1 MCKLHENLSF
11 VAEKLNQLK
20 LIETNNLEKLVE
32 KVCCN
37 SSNESCMYGECVH
50 CKDKSVPFFG
60 TYSSTT
66 KVSFTQWVTED
77 KVIDKKKE
85 GQERSTVKVTIKK
98 SVEGTQENLTELFH
112 TYLQRFKQHHF
123 NIKQQFAFCREL
135 KKNMSGE
142 EALIHIDFSENYS
155 CKYSSQIQAVH
166 FGSSY
171 QQATLH
177 TGMLYVGGKPE
188 PICFS
193 TISPCRHKGPPAV
206 WQHLNPVLDY
216 LQATYPQVSVL
227 HFFSDGPCTQYK
239 QRGNFF
245 LFSTELDRRG
255 FKAGSWNFF
264 EASHS
269 KGAPDGVGGALKIT
283 ADMMVAKGRDIADA
297 HELFKALTETNTK
310 VKLFFVKSEDIESAM
325 KKMPKHI
332 PAVPGTMR
340 IHQVITLAPGE
351 LIHRD
356 VSCMCTTWQQF
367 NCKCFNTQCF
377 SFGQKVPTA
386 VPQPASEGN
395 PQPSSE
401 GNPQPAIEEN
411 PQSSS
416 EGNPQPE
423 KEIQWGSPELVG
435 QWCMLR
441 YDQEL
446 YPGIILSTDETH
458 VQVKC
463 MHHVGPNRFFW
474 PARDDILWYL
484 FEDVLEIITPPKP
497 VTKRHVEILKEVW
510 ARY

>member
-1 MCKLHENLSF
+1 MG
-11 VAEKLNQLK
+11 
-20 LIETNNLEKLVE
+20 
-32 KVCCN
+32 N
-37 SSNESCMYGECVH
+37 S
-50 CKDKSVPFFG
+50 P
-60 TYSSTT
+60 
-66 KVSFTQWVTED
+66 
-77 KVIDKKKE
+77 
-85 GQERSTVKVTIKK
+85 
-98 SVEGTQENLTELFH
+98 LFH
-112 TYLQRFKQHHF
+112 HIHF
-123 NIKQQFAFCREL
+123 SFIL
-135 KKNMSGE
+135 
-142 EALIHIDFSENYS
+142 
-155 CKYSSQIQAVH
+155 
-166 FGSSY
+166 
-171 QQATLH
+171 T
-177 TGMLYVGGKPE
+177 
-188 PICFS
+188 
-193 TISPCRHKGPPAV
+193 
-206 WQHLNPVLDY
+206 
-216 LQATYPQVSVL
+216 
-227 HFFSDGPCTQYK
+227 
-239 QRGNFF
+239 
-245 LFSTELDRRG
+245 
-255 FKAGSWNFF
+255 
-264 EASHS
+264 
-269 KGAPDGVGGALKIT
+269 
-283 ADMMVAKGRDIADA
+283 DA
-297 HELFKALTETNTK
+297 HKLFKALTETNTT
-310 VKLFFVKSEDIESAM
+310 VKLFFVKNEDIESAM
-325 KKMPKHI
+325 KKKPKQI

-356 VSCMCTTWQQF
+356 VSCMCTTRQQF

-463 MHHVGPNRFFW
+463 MHRVGPNRFFW

>member
-1 MCKLHENLSF
+1 
-11 VAEKLNQLK
+11 
-20 LIETNNLEKLVE
+20 
-32 KVCCN
+32 
-37 SSNESCMYGECVH
+37 
-50 CKDKSVPFFG
+50 
-60 TYSSTT
+60 
-66 KVSFTQWVTED
+66 
-77 KVIDKKKE
+77 
-85 GQERSTVKVTIKK
+85 
-98 SVEGTQENLTELFH
+98 
-112 TYLQRFKQHHF
+112 
-123 NIKQQFAFCREL
+123 
-135 KKNMSGE
+135 
-142 EALIHIDFSENYS
+142 
-155 CKYSSQIQAVH
+155 
-166 FGSSY
+166 
-171 QQATLH
+171 
-177 TGMLYVGGKPE
+177 MLYVGGKPE

-269 KGAPDGVGGALKIT
+269 KGAPDDVGGALKRT
-283 ADMMVAKGRDIADA
+283 ADMMVAKGRDIPDA
-297 HELFKALTETNTK
+297 HELFKALTETNTT

-367 NCKCFNTQCF
+367 NTQCF

-416 EGNPQPE
+416 EGNP
-423 KEIQWGSPELVG
+423 
-435 QWCMLR
+435 
-441 YDQEL
+441 
-446 YPGIILSTDETH
+446 
-458 VQVKC
+458 
-463 MHHVGPNRFFW
+463 
-474 PARDDILWYL
+474 
-484 FEDVLEIITPPKP
+484 
-497 VTKRHVEILKEVW
+497 
-510 ARY
+510 